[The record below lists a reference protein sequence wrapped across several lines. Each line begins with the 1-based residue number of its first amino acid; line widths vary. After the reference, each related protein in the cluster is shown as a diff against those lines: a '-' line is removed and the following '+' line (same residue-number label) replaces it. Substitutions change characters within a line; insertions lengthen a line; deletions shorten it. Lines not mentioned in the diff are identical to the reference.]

1 MAGGVGISMGG
12 IPDDW
17 VGVTTP
23 RIPGLIIVAGLVIWV
38 PALAR
43 ARRLNA
49 AGQVGPSVS

>member
-1 MAGGVGISMGG
+1 VGISLSV

-17 VGVTTP
+17 VGIFTP
-23 RIPGLIIVAGLVIWV
+23 WIPGLIILVGVVIWV